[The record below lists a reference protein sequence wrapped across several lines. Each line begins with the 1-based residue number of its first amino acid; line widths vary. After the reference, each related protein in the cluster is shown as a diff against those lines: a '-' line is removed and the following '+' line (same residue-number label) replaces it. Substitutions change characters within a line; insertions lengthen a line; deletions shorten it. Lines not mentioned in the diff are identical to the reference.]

1 MRLKKFLSAALSAA
15 MLISS
20 VSFGGTVVQATQER
34 GENIAESN
42 KIVAHSGNDGSFTIN
57 YAMDGEGN
65 NNSNDNYRWLSQIR
79 LKGNAYQQGDAAYIV
94 FDMGENGPRSYE
106 EIKIRFHNR
115 AYATD
120 YKIYTKDENNYGNA
134 QHGINPANDGW
145 VEIDHFTGRTTGDP
159 TFPID
164 TFGKKTDT
172 GRYLLFYFSDM
183 RKNIAGVSDSIS
195 VREIEIYHKPIDS
208 VAMDNEALSLK
219 VGETS
224 QLAVTISP
232 EDATYKDVEWS
243 SEDSDKVAVSEDG
256 TVTAKATGT
265 VAITATCKDDR
276 TKTAICTVTVT
287 PNVDKSDLE
296 KALEEARALIE
307 ADYTESSW
315 SLLQEV
321 VEEAN
326 NVYQAQDST
335 QNQIDDAAAAIR
347 ETINALVRVYK
358 VTVVNGDSTTVVD
371 RGEYGKFVTVIA
383 PEAPE
388 GQIFAGWK
396 NGDVTVSTKESYSF
410 YLVGDVTLTATYQNA
425 GQEVVQSPG
434 AMLSNVLFKETT
446 AGKYRVSFV
455 CQLSMPEGYELQE
468 AGVFWSKTNMS
479 SLHNEDG
486 TAASGARKVNA
497 KSTNNQYQYV
507 ININNVPSGFTLYQE
522 VFAKVKNTATGEF
535 SWVYTT
541 VTPVKV
547 P

>member
-1 MRLKKFLSAALSAA
+1 M
-15 MLISS
+15 
-20 VSFGGTVVQATQER
+20 
-34 GENIAESN
+34 
-42 KIVAHSGNDGSFTIN
+42 
-57 YAMDGEGN
+57 
-65 NNSNDNYRWLSQIR
+65 
-79 LKGNAYQQGDAAYIV
+79 
-94 FDMGENGPRSYE
+94 
-106 EIKIRFHNR
+106 
-115 AYATD
+115 
-120 YKIYTKDENNYGNA
+120 
-134 QHGINPANDGW
+134 
-145 VEIDHFTGRTTGDP
+145 
-159 TFPID
+159 
-164 TFGKKTDT
+164 
-172 GRYLLFYFSDM
+172 
-183 RKNIAGVSDSIS
+183 
-195 VREIEIYHKPIDS
+195 
-208 VAMDNEALSLK
+208 SLK

-410 YLVGDVTLTATYQNA
+410 YLVGNVTLTATYQNA

>member
-15 MLISS
+15 MLISC

-335 QNQIDDAAAAIR
+335 QNQIDAAAAAIR

-410 YLVGDVTLTATYQNA
+410 YLVGNVTLTATYQNA

>member
-1 MRLKKFLSAALSAA
+1 
-15 MLISS
+15 
-20 VSFGGTVVQATQER
+20 
-34 GENIAESN
+34 
-42 KIVAHSGNDGSFTIN
+42 
-57 YAMDGEGN
+57 
-65 NNSNDNYRWLSQIR
+65 
-79 LKGNAYQQGDAAYIV
+79 
-94 FDMGENGPRSYE
+94 MGENGPRSYE

-410 YLVGDVTLTATYQNA
+410 YLVGNVTLTATYQNA